1 MNKVVLVG
9 RLTKDPEARYT
20 TGENQICI
28 TTYTLAVSRKK
39 KDEADF
45 IICKAFGRQGEFAD
59 KYFKKGMRVAVS
71 GRIETGSYTNRE
83 GQKVYTTEVAIEDQE
98 FAQSRNEAA
107 EDIPGFDGVS
117 ETMKQELPFV

>member
-20 TGENQICI
+20 TGENQLCI
-28 TTYTLAVSRKK
+28 TLYTLAVNRKK

-45 IICKAFGRQGEFAD
+45 IRCKAFGRQGEFAD

-83 GQKVYTTEVAIEDQE
+83 GQKIYTTDVVIEDQE
-98 FAQSRNEAA
+98 FAQDKSEQNEFTQPIQQ
-107 EDIPGFDGVS
+107 EIPFD
-117 ETMKQELPFV
+117 